1 MNLRLFLR
9 VLLIA
14 ALLPA
19 PLFVSRANAA
29 VENQDP
35 DSLLLKDGSTLRGL
49 IIKNSP
55 RDVTIQTADGEKTI
69 SKSEIVR
76 IRDEADTRAVFTGA
90 RRKGELPP
98 WRAIANDLRSHD
110 NIREVVQIPAARI
123 DNGRFARIPYLSFR
137 VNRTMEL
144 NIFGNPDSP
153 VALEFGLFG
162 GRKFE
167 KSARAILRSYLAGF
181 LATGEE
187 VSALYSIDLKGGT
200 APANGL
206 QFEIIP
212 PDAPDAFGTWWL
224 VVYRPALLDE
234 ARLPD
239 ADYARRT
246 VPADLVRDR
255 SGRHPEKSLGGRIFT
270 EAKRIGE
277 IDDFLLSNAMLLQ
290 ETGVAATD
298 SVMGFFRDKDG
309 NFRLI
314 PFELPDL
321 ADLLPIGE
329 GAQKPAGNP
338 TPVPAR

>member
-1 MNLRLFLR
+1 MNSRF
-9 VLLIA
+9 
-14 ALLPA
+14 
-19 PLFVSRANAA
+19 LFVLQALCVTAFSTVHAG
-29 VENQDP
+29 VESLDP

-55 RDVTIQTADGEKTI
+55 RDVTIQTSDGEKTI
-69 SKSEIVR
+69 SKTEIVR
-76 IRDEADTRAVFTGA
+76 IRDEADTAAVFTGV
-90 RRKGELPP
+90 RRKGELPS

-144 NIFGNPDSP
+144 NIFGNPESP

-167 KSARAILRSYLAGF
+167 KSSRAVLRSYLAGF
-181 LATGEE
+181 LATGDEL
-187 VSALYSIDLKGGT
+187 SALYSIDMKGGT
-200 APANGL
+200 AAANGMR
-206 QFEIIP
+206 FEIIP

-224 VVYRPALLDE
+224 MAWRPALLDK
-234 ARLPD
+234 ARIQEEE
-239 ADYARRT
+239 YTRRT
-246 VPADLVRDR
+246 VSPELVRDR
-255 SGRHPEKSLGGRIFT
+255 SGRHPEKSLGGRIFS

-277 IDDFLLSNAMLLQ
+277 IDDFLLANALLLQ
-290 ETGVAATD
+290 ETGSAATD
-298 SVMGFFRDKDG
+298 SVMGFFRDKEG

-321 ADLLPIGE
+321 TGLLPIGQASPQAVAE
-329 GAQKPAGNP
+329 P
-338 TPVPAR
+338 TPAPAR